1 MIVQEEEVMD
11 RFAGQMSLCNFGA
24 LIDSCPDGPNCVG
37 PGGTNYK
44 DAGRVYDY
52 NSWVT
57 RNFVRDSLKQL
68 FPDKADIIHE
78 SIDPG
83 EYGLENYW
91 VRFVCVFV
99 FMMSVM
105 SDLRSTMDMAYIIYS
120 VPTEEGMWVEY
131 CVPTWASKEKIKE
144 FQEKSE
150 LDFVRFKIAGMP
162 RPWKIFNV
170 VAVIIP
176 KLWIWKTTAQN
187 GVMFLMETAGI
198 EDVIVNV
205 TALTFILNLD
215 EMLFAN
221 FSHRASHHILETL
234 EPYSAELE
242 EEVEAKEQQSNDD
255 AFLTLQR
262 DRRFKFADL
271 NLLPFRLFL
280 NGVVT
285 AIFVFEYYYGHCMV
299 SESGGQISK
308 PMSLPNSQ
316 VYPLLSFFFYPFVGT
331 DEQEQSYWSMPPA
344 G

>member
-215 EMLFAN
+215 EMLFQN
-221 FSHRASHHILETL
+221 FQHKALHHILAHL
-234 EPYSAELE
+234 EPWLIDNTDEDEQFSVEKNFNAVVEQNKGAMFTFGLIPMRPVYTLVFSA
-242 EEVEAKEQQSNDD
+242 
-255 AFLTLQR
+255 
-262 DRRFKFADL
+262 
-271 NLLPFRLFL
+271 LFI
-280 NGVVT
+280 
-285 AIFVFEYYYGHCMV
+285 AEYYYCMCQF
-299 SESGGQISK
+299 SETGGLVSK
-308 PMSLPNSQ
+308 PQALPTDDI
-316 VYPLLSFFFYPFVGT
+316 YPLMAFIFPWYKA
-331 DEQEQSYWSMPPA
+331 EYAEEYYWTPPK
-344 G
+344 

>member
-1 MIVQEEEVMD
+1 MD
-11 RFAGQMSLCNFGA
+11 KFAGQMNLCNFGA
-24 LIDSCPDGPNCVG
+24 LIESCPHGPNCIG

-68 FPDKADIIHE
+68 FPDKADIIHA

-105 SDLRSTMDMAYIIYS
+105 SDLRSTMDMAYIFYS

-131 CVPTWASKEKIKE
+131 CVPTWASKEKVKE

-215 EMLFAN
+215 EMLFQN
-221 FSHRASHHILETL
+221 FSHKALHHILEHL
-234 EPYSAELE
+234 EPWLIENTDEDEHFSVEKNFGTVVEQRKGAMFTFGLIPMRPVYTLFFSALFIAEYYHCMCQFSETGGL
-242 EEVEAKEQQSNDD
+242 VSTPQALPTEQIYPLM
-255 AFLTLQR
+255 A
-262 DRRFKFADL
+262 
-271 NLLPFRLFL
+271 
-280 NGVVT
+280 
-285 AIFVFEYYYGHCMV
+285 FVFPWYNNEHV
-299 SESGGQISK
+299 EE
-308 PMSLPNSQ
+308 N
-316 VYPLLSFFFYPFVGT
+316 
-331 DEQEQSYWSMPPA
+331 YWTPPR
-344 G
+344 

>member
-1 MIVQEEEVMD
+1 MD
-11 RFAGQMSLCNFGA
+11 KFAGQMNLCNFGA
-24 LIDSCPDGPNCVG
+24 LIESCPHGPNCIG

-68 FPDKADIIHE
+68 FPDKADIIHA

-105 SDLRSTMDMAYIIYS
+105 SDLRSTMDMAYIFYS

-131 CVPTWASKEKIKE
+131 CVPTWASKEKVKE

-215 EMLFAN
+215 EMLFQN
-221 FSHRASHHILETL
+221 FSHKALHHILEHL
-234 EPYSAELE
+234 EPWLIENTDEDEHFS
-242 EEVEAKEQQSNDD
+242 VEKNFDTVVEQRKG
-255 AFLTLQR
+255 AVFTFGLIPMRPVLTL
-262 DRRFKFADL
+262 
-271 NLLPFRLFL
+271 LLSAFFI
-280 NGVVT
+280 G
-285 AIFVFEYYYGHCMV
+285 EYYYCFCQMSETGGLV
-299 SESGGQISK
+299 SKAQA
-308 PMSLPNSQ
+308 LPKDQ
-316 VYPLLSFFFYPFVGT
+316 TYPLLAFAFPFYEPVSEET
-331 DEQEQSYWSMPPA
+331 NYWSPP
-344 G
+344 